1 MAHYLIE
8 FRFYGKTKSELKTLI
23 EEVNRKFKIKSKRV
37 VPHITLAGPFCTNNE
52 ERLIRDFGRLCS
64 KSPLAI
70 FEIDGFSTFEDSR
83 VVFLNVKPS
92 KELDEFRWNLAQTIN
107 SYCDLKPF
115 DFEKKFEFHATIAMK
130 LPEDKFLKIKYY
142 IKKKPKINFKHVM
155 VRATLLKGKF
165 ILREYDFF
173 LRRSLTRRLAK
184 DKRVY
189 SQTLELLKAH
199 FENKF
204 NPEEFIDTSIRTQ
217 KKNFLSK
224 IKSALSKPKTFIT
237 SDLHLD
243 HTNII
248 KYCKRP
254 FLNTE
259 EMNQTLINNW
269 NNTISKRDI
278 VYFLGD
284 LAFRKGSKTTDYWLK
299 QLNGKIIFIKGNHD
313 RSNNIKFYDDYIL
326 EYRGIRFLLIHEPEK
341 APKDWDGWIICGHHH
356 NNHPDKYPFMNKKNK
371 IINISTELTKY
382 RPVHINEI
390 IEKINDE

>member
-52 ERLIRDFGRLCS
+52 ERLIRDFSRLCS

-92 KELDEFRWNLAQTIN
+92 KELDEFRWNLAKTIN

-204 NPEEFIDTSIRTQ
+204 NPEEFIDTSIRT
-217 KKNFLSK
+217 
-224 IKSALSKPKTFIT
+224 
-237 SDLHLD
+237 
-243 HTNII
+243 
-248 KYCKRP
+248 
-254 FLNTE
+254 
-259 EMNQTLINNW
+259 
-269 NNTISKRDI
+269 
-278 VYFLGD
+278 
-284 LAFRKGSKTTDYWLK
+284 
-299 QLNGKIIFIKGNHD
+299 
-313 RSNNIKFYDDYIL
+313 
-326 EYRGIRFLLIHEPEK
+326 
-341 APKDWDGWIICGHHH
+341 
-356 NNHPDKYPFMNKKNK
+356 
-371 IINISTELTKY
+371 
-382 RPVHINEI
+382 
-390 IEKINDE
+390 